1 MKSNNESENTEFLK
15 RNIRKIIQDKRDSL
29 LVLYRKKASKI
40 AAEKFFNSVHYIN
53 SSNILIYYPFRSEID
68 TTVVIKKAL
77 KDSKNIILPR
87 ISDQQLEL
95 YYVNDP
101 EKQLKKGA
109 YDIMEPDTILCRKA
123 RISDIDLA
131 VVPGVGFDRKLN
143 RLGYG
148 GGFYDKLLR
157 LIPKEIKK
165 IALCFEI
172 QVVERIPTSEND
184 IKVDLLITD
193 TGIYHP

>member
-172 QVVERIPTSEND
+172 QVVERIPTYEND